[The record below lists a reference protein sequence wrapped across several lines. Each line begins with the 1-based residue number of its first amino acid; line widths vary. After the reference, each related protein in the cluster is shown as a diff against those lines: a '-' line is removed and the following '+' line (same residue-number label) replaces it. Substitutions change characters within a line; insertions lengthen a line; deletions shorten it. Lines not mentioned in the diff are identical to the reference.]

1 MSAIK
6 KSNSASNKKSIP
18 ENNHGEHLAVTNFR
32 EYLRIPSVQP
42 NINYGK
48 LILFYPTKYS
58 YTHFFTCQ
66 KKKLPNLKKTSS
78 SVDKLWL
85 DGL

>member
-58 YTHFFTCQ
+58 YTHFFYMP

-85 DGL
+85 DEL